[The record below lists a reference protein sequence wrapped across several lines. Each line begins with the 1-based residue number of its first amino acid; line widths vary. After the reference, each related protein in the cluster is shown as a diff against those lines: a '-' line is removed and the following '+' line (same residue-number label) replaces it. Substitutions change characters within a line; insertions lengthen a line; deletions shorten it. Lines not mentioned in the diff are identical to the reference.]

1 MNDIKK
7 ISVKEKFLAFV
18 KNRQTWGFLISV
30 VVMAAI
36 SLAFFYP
43 DNFDGKDLSQHDMMQ
58 GLANGQEIA
67 RYEAETG
74 IKSRW
79 TNSLFGGMPTFQ
91 ISPDYPSDS
100 LFRWVTTVY
109 GLGLP
114 SPSNLL
120 FMMMLGFM
128 ILMLVLKIRWEY
140 GLIGAIAWGFSTYFV
155 IIIGA
160 GHIWKFVTLSYIPPT
175 IAGIMLA
182 YRGRYLAGGAMA
194 AFFAM
199 MQLVSNHIQMSY
211 YFFFVIVGIMI
222 AYLFSLSKE
231 KKTAQWLKA
240 TGVLVIAAALAVC
253 ANLPNLYH
261 TYKYAKESQR
271 AGSELAVADVPSTS
285 PEQSRE
291 YITQYSYGI
300 DETLTLLIP
309 NIKGGATSKPY
320 QGSMHLKDIS
330 ELDAARD
337 AMDRNELVE
346 VYLTQVARPY
356 GLSAQYF
363 GEPESTNGP
372 VYVGAIIFMLF
383 IFGCIAVKGPM
394 KWALL
399 FLTVLSIALSWGRNF
414 MGLTDLFLD
423 IVPMYNKFRTPESIL
438 VIAEFTMPLLAILGL
453 CELFKDKESAKK
465 HSKTLYIC
473 SGICFAVCALIW
485 LFPGILGS
493 TMERHEL
500 FADQLVQFYASQ
512 GYPIDEVMQIT
523 VKNPEIYNA
532 VQDIN
537 FSMIKADSLRSM
549 LFILLGTGVLILYCL
564 GKLKAV
570 ISGTA
575 VGVFVLI
582 DLYSADKRYLDHD
595 SFDPI
600 KIIEAKSITPT
611 PVDNHI
617 NQDNEMNYRVLD
629 KDRFGSADPSYFHKM
644 LGGYHAAKLRRYNDL
659 INTELI
665 FQDNVYNMLNA
676 KYIVSGGKVE
686 INPDALGNAWF
697 IDEITYV
704 DNARDEIETL
714 RDIDPSIF
722 AVADKQFKN
731 VLGEAS
737 PSFER
742 SVEETSYAPDRLTY
756 RTSSPDDGIVVFSEI
771 YFPWGWEATIDGNP
785 AELGR
790 VNYVL
795 RALRVPA
802 GEHEIAMTFNPRSV
816 KTTTTVAT
824 IAIIL
829 IYLSIIAAIAQQFLC
844 PCNGATCK
852 RDE

>member
-1 MNDIKK
+1 MNDINK

-18 KNRQTWGFLISV
+18 KNRQTWGFLVSV
-30 VVMAAI
+30 VIMAAI

-43 DNFDGKDLSQHDMMQ
+43 DNFNGKDLSQHDMIQ

-67 RYEAETG
+67 LYEAETG
-74 IKSRW
+74 IQSRW

-91 ISPDYPSDS
+91 ISPDYHSDS

-128 ILMLVLKIRWEY
+128 ILMIVMKIRWEY

-211 YFFFVIVGIMI
+211 YFFFVIAGIMI

-231 KKTAQWLKA
+231 NKTGQWFKA

-271 AGSELAVADVPSTS
+271 AGSELAVADAPSTS
-285 PEQSRE
+285 SEQSRE

-320 QGSMHLKDIS
+320 QGSMRLLDLS

-337 AMDRNELVE
+337 AMDRSELTE
-346 VYLTQVARPY
+346 VYLTQIARPY

-383 IFGCIAVKGPM
+383 VFGCMVVKGPM

-399 FLTVLSIALSWGRNF
+399 FLTVLSILLSWGRNF
-414 MGLTDLFLD
+414 MELTDLFLD

-465 HSKTLYIC
+465 HAKTLYLS

-485 LFPGILGS
+485 IFPGILGS
-493 TMERHEL
+493 TMNRHVW
-500 FADQLVQFYASQ
+500 FADQLIHSYTSQ
-512 GYPIDEVMQIT
+512 GYPIDEIMQLT
-523 VKNPEIYNA
+523 VKNPEIFHA
-532 VQDIN
+532 VQDIH

-549 LFILLGTGVLILYCL
+549 LFILLGAGALVLYCL

-570 ISGTA
+570 ISGAT
-575 VGVFVLI
+575 VGIFVLI

-600 KIIEAKSITPT
+600 KTIEAKSIAPT
-611 PVDNHI
+611 PADNQI
-617 NQDNEMNYRVLD
+617 NQDHDMNYRVLD
-629 KDRFGSADPSYFHKM
+629 KDRFNIANPSYFHKM
-644 LGGYHAAKLRRYNDL
+644 LGGYHAAKLRRYDDL

-676 KYIVSGGKVE
+676 KYIVSDGKVE
-686 INPDALGNAWF
+686 INSDALGNAWF
-697 IDEITYV
+697 IDDISYV
-704 DNARDEIETL
+704 DNAREEFEAL

-722 AVADKQFKN
+722 AVADKKFSD
-731 VLGEAS
+731 VLGEVT

-756 RTSSPDDGIVVFSEI
+756 RTTSPDDGIVVFSEI
-771 YFPWGWEATIDGNP
+771 YFPWGWEATIDGKP
-785 AELGR
+785 AEIGR
-790 VNYVL
+790 VNYIL

-802 GEHEIAMTFNPRSV
+802 GEHEIIMTFNPRSV
-816 KTTTTVAT
+816 KTTTTAAT
-824 IAIIL
+824 IAVIL
-829 IYLSIIAAIAQQFLC
+829 IYLSILTAIAQRFLC
-844 PCNGATCK
+844 PCNGGTC
-852 RDE
+852 DE

>member
-1 MNDIKK
+1 MNDINK

-18 KNRQTWGFLISV
+18 KNRQTWGFLVSV
-30 VVMAAI
+30 VIMAAI

-43 DNFDGKDLSQHDMMQ
+43 DNFNGKDLSQHDMIQ

-67 RYEAETG
+67 LYEAETG
-74 IKSRW
+74 IQSRW

-91 ISPDYPSDS
+91 ISPDYHSDS

-128 ILMLVLKIRWEY
+128 ILMIVMKIRWEY

-211 YFFFVIVGIMI
+211 YFFFVIAGIMI

-231 KKTAQWLKA
+231 NKTGQWFKA
-240 TGVLVIAAALAVC
+240 TGVLVIAAALAVY

-271 AGSELAVADVPSTS
+271 AGSELAVADAPSTS
-285 PEQSRE
+285 SEQSRE

-320 QGSMHLKDIS
+320 QGSMRLLDLS

-337 AMDRNELVE
+337 AMDRSELTE
-346 VYLTQVARPY
+346 VYLTQIARPY

-363 GEPESTNGP
+363 GDPESTHGP

-383 IFGCIAVKGPM
+383 VFGCVVVKGPM

-399 FLTVLSIALSWGRNF
+399 FLTVLSILLSWGRNF
-414 MGLTDLFLD
+414 MELTDLFLD

-465 HSKTLYIC
+465 HAKTLYLS

-485 LFPGILGS
+485 IFPGILGS
-493 TMERHEL
+493 TMDRHVW
-500 FADQLVQFYASQ
+500 FADQLIHSYTSQ
-512 GYPIDEVMQIT
+512 GYPIDEIMQLT
-523 VKNPEIYNA
+523 VKNPEIFHA
-532 VQDIN
+532 VQDIH

-549 LFILLGTGVLILYCL
+549 LFILLGAGALVLYCL

-570 ISGTA
+570 ISGAT
-575 VGVFVLI
+575 VGIFVLI

-600 KIIEAKSITPT
+600 KTIEAKSIAPT
-611 PVDNHI
+611 PADNQI
-617 NQDNEMNYRVLD
+617 NQDHDMNYRVLD
-629 KDRFGSADPSYFHKM
+629 KDRFNIANPSYFHKM
-644 LGGYHAAKLRRYNDL
+644 LGGYHAAKLRRYDDL

-676 KYIVSGGKVE
+676 KYIVSDGKVE
-686 INPDALGNAWF
+686 INSDALGNAWF
-697 IDEITYV
+697 IDDISYV
-704 DNARDEIETL
+704 DNAREEFEAL

-722 AVADKQFKN
+722 AVADKKFSD
-731 VLGEAS
+731 VLGEVT

-756 RTSSPDDGIVVFSEI
+756 RTTSPDDGIVVFSEI
-771 YFPWGWEATIDGNP
+771 YFPWGWEATIDGKP
-785 AELGR
+785 AEIGR
-790 VNYVL
+790 VNYIL

-802 GEHEIAMTFNPRSV
+802 GEHEIIMTFNPHSV
-816 KTTTTVAT
+816 KTTTIAAT
-824 IAIIL
+824 IAVIL
-829 IYLSIIAAIAQQFLC
+829 IYLSILAAIAQRFLC
-844 PCNGATCK
+844 PCKGGTC
-852 RDE
+852 DE

>member
-1 MNDIKK
+1 MNDINK

-18 KNRQTWGFLISV
+18 KNRQTWGFLVSV

-43 DNFDGKDLSQHDMMQ
+43 DNFNGKDLSQHDMIQ

-67 RYEAETG
+67 QYEAETG
-74 IKSRW
+74 IQSRW

-128 ILMLVLKIRWEY
+128 ILMIVMKIRWEY
-140 GLIGAIAWGFSTYFV
+140 GLIGAVAWGFSTYFV

-211 YFFFVIVGIMI
+211 YFFFVIAGIMI

-231 KKTAQWLKA
+231 NKTGQWFKA

-271 AGSELAVADVPSTS
+271 AGSELAVADAPSTS
-285 PEQSRE
+285 SEQSRE

-320 QGSMHLKDIS
+320 QGSMRLLDLS

-337 AMDRNELVE
+337 AMDRSELTE
-346 VYLTQVARPY
+346 VYLTQIARPY

-383 IFGCIAVKGPM
+383 VFGCVVVKGPM

-399 FLTVLSIALSWGRNF
+399 FLTVLSILLSWGRNF
-414 MGLTDLFLD
+414 MELTDLFLD

-465 HSKTLYIC
+465 HAKTLYLS

-485 LFPGILGS
+485 IFPGILGS
-493 TMERHEL
+493 TMDRHVW
-500 FADQLVQFYASQ
+500 FADQLIHSYTSQ
-512 GYPIDEVMQIT
+512 GYPIDEIMQLT
-523 VKNPEIYNA
+523 VKNPEIFHA
-532 VQDIN
+532 VQDIH

-549 LFILLGTGVLILYCL
+549 LFILLGAGALVLYCL

-570 ISGTA
+570 ISGAT
-575 VGVFVLI
+575 VGIFVLI

-600 KIIEAKSITPT
+600 KTIEAKSIAPT
-611 PVDNHI
+611 PADNQI
-617 NQDNEMNYRVLD
+617 NQDHDMNYRVLD
-629 KDRFGSADPSYFHKM
+629 KDRFNIANPSYFHKM
-644 LGGYHAAKLRRYNDL
+644 LGGYHAAKLRRYDDL

-676 KYIVSGGKVE
+676 KYIVSDGKVE
-686 INPDALGNAWF
+686 INSDALGNAWF
-697 IDEITYV
+697 IDDISYV
-704 DNARDEIETL
+704 DNAREEFEAL

-722 AVADKQFKN
+722 AVADKKFSD
-731 VLGEAS
+731 VLGEVT

-742 SVEETSYAPDRLTY
+742 SIEETSYAPDRLTY
-756 RTSSPDDGIVVFSEI
+756 RTTSPDDGIVVFSEI
-771 YFPWGWEATIDGNP
+771 YFPWGWEATIDGKP
-785 AELGR
+785 AEIGR
-790 VNYVL
+790 VNYIL

-802 GEHEIAMTFNPRSV
+802 GEHEIIMTFNPRSV
-816 KTTTTVAT
+816 KTTTTAAT
-824 IAIIL
+824 IAVIL
-829 IYLSIIAAIAQQFLC
+829 IYLSILAAIAQRFLC
-844 PCNGATCK
+844 PCKGGTC
-852 RDE
+852 DE

>member
-1 MNDIKK
+1 MNVTDKV
-7 ISVKEKFLAFV
+7 SVKERFLAFM
-18 KNRQTWGFLISV
+18 KNRQTWGFLVSV
-30 VVMAAI
+30 VVMAVI

-43 DNFDGKDLSQHDMMQ
+43 DNFDGKDLSQHDMVQ
-58 GLANGQEIA
+58 GLANGQEISQ
-67 RYEAETG
+67 YEAETG
-74 IKSRW
+74 IQSRW

-91 ISPDYPSDS
+91 ISPEYPSDS

-140 GLIGAIAWGFSTYFV
+140 GLIGAVAWGFSTYFV

-160 GHIWKFVTLSYIPPT
+160 GHIWKFVTLAYIPPT

-182 YRGRYLAGGAMA
+182 YRGRYLAGGAMT

-211 YFFFVIVGIMI
+211 YFLFVIVGIMI
-222 AYLFSLSKE
+222 AYLVSLSKE
-231 KKTAQWLKA
+231 KKAKQWLKA
-240 TGVLVIAAALAVC
+240 TGVLAIAAVLAVC

-271 AGSELAVADVPSTS
+271 AGSELAVAADSNS

-300 DETLTLLIP
+300 GETFTLLIP
-309 NIKGGATSKPY
+309 NVKGGATSKPY
-320 QGSMHLKDIS
+320 QGQMRLMDIS
-330 ELDAARD
+330 ELDAAKD
-337 AMDRNELVE
+337 AMNRSELVE

-383 IFGCIAVKGPM
+383 LLGCVVVKGPM

-399 FLTVLSIALSWGRNF
+399 FLTILSIALSWGRNF

-423 IVPMYNKFRTPESIL
+423 LVPMYNKFRTPESIL
-438 VIAEFTMPLLAILGL
+438 VIAEFTMPLLGILGL

-465 HSKTLYIC
+465 HARALYIC
-473 SGICFAVCALIW
+473 SGICFALCTIIW

-493 TMERHEL
+493 TMENHER
-500 FADQLVQFYASQ
+500 FSDQLIQAYAAQ
-512 GYPIDEVMQIT
+512 GYPVDQIMQLT

-532 VQDIN
+532 VQDIH
-537 FSMIKADSLRSM
+537 FSMIKADALRSM
-549 LFILLGTGVLILYCL
+549 LFIFLGGGVLILYCL
-564 GKLKAV
+564 GKLKASV
-570 ISGTA
+570 SGIA
-575 VGVFVLI
+575 IGAFVLI
-582 DLYSADKRYLDHD
+582 DLYSADKRYIDHE

-600 KIIEAKSITPT
+600 KTVETKSVAPKD
-611 PVDNHI
+611 VDIQI
-617 NQDNEMNYRVLD
+617 NKDNGMNYRVLD
-629 KDRFGSADPSYFHKM
+629 VDRFKVAEPSYFHKM

-659 INTELI
+659 IDTELI

-676 KYIVSGGKVE
+676 KYLVVGGKVE
-686 INPDALGNAWF
+686 DNPDALGNAWF
-697 IDEITYV
+697 IDEIAYV
-704 DNARDEIETL
+704 DNPKEEIEAL

-742 SVEETSYAPDRLTY
+742 FVEETSYAPDRLTY
-756 RTSSPDDGIVVFSEI
+756 KTSSPDDGIVVFSEI
-771 YFPWGWEATIDGNP
+771 YFPWGWEATIDGEP

-802 GEHEIAMTFNPRSV
+802 GDHEIVMTFDPRSV
-816 KTTTTVAT
+816 HTTTTA
-824 IAIIL
+824 AIIAVII
-829 IYLSIIAAIAQQFLC
+829 IYLALLAAIAQQFFC
-844 PCNGATCK
+844 PCCNGACK

>member
-1 MNDIKK
+1 MNDINK

-18 KNRQTWGFLISV
+18 KNQTWGFLVSV

-43 DNFDGKDLSQHDMMQ
+43 DNFNGKDLSQHDMIQ

-67 RYEAETG
+67 QYEAETG
-74 IKSRW
+74 IQSRW

-128 ILMLVLKIRWEY
+128 ILMIVMKIRWEY
-140 GLIGAIAWGFSTYFV
+140 GLIGAVAWGFSTYFV

-211 YFFFVIVGIMI
+211 YFFFVIAGIMI

-231 KKTAQWLKA
+231 NKTGQWFKA

-271 AGSELAVADVPSTS
+271 AGSELAVADAPSTS
-285 PEQSRE
+285 SEQSRE

-320 QGSMHLKDIS
+320 QGSMRLLDLS

-337 AMDRNELVE
+337 AMDRSELTE
-346 VYLTQVARPY
+346 VYLTQIARPY

-383 IFGCIAVKGPM
+383 VFGCVVVKGPM

-399 FLTVLSIALSWGRNF
+399 FLTVLSILLSWGRNF
-414 MGLTDLFLD
+414 MELTDLFLD

-465 HSKTLYIC
+465 HAKTLYLS

-485 LFPGILGS
+485 IFPGILGS
-493 TMERHEL
+493 TMDRHVW
-500 FADQLVQFYASQ
+500 FADQLIHSYTSQ
-512 GYPIDEVMQIT
+512 GYPIDEIMQLT
-523 VKNPEIYNA
+523 VKNPEIFHA
-532 VQDIN
+532 VQDIH

-549 LFILLGTGVLILYCL
+549 LFILLGAGALVLYCL

-570 ISGTA
+570 ISGAT
-575 VGVFVLI
+575 VGIFVLI

-600 KIIEAKSITPT
+600 KTIEAKSIAPT
-611 PVDNHI
+611 PADNQI
-617 NQDNEMNYRVLD
+617 NQDHDMNYRVLD
-629 KDRFGSADPSYFHKM
+629 KDRFNIANPSYFHKM
-644 LGGYHAAKLRRYNDL
+644 LGGYHAAKLRRYDDL

-676 KYIVSGGKVE
+676 KYIVSDGKVE
-686 INPDALGNAWF
+686 INSDALGNAWF
-697 IDEITYV
+697 IDDISYV
-704 DNARDEIETL
+704 DNAREEFEAL

-722 AVADKQFKN
+722 AVADKKFSD
-731 VLGEAS
+731 VLGEVT

-742 SVEETSYAPDRLTY
+742 SIEETSYAPDRLTY
-756 RTSSPDDGIVVFSEI
+756 RTTSPDDGIVVFSEI
-771 YFPWGWEATIDGNP
+771 YFPWGWEATIDGKP
-785 AELGR
+785 AEIGR
-790 VNYVL
+790 VNYIL

-802 GEHEIAMTFNPRSV
+802 GEHEIIMTFNPRSV
-816 KTTTTVAT
+816 KTTTTAAT
-824 IAIIL
+824 IAVIL
-829 IYLSIIAAIAQQFLC
+829 IYLSILAAIAQRFLC
-844 PCNGATCK
+844 PCKGGTC
-852 RDE
+852 DE

>member
-1 MNDIKK
+1 MNDINK
-7 ISVKEKFLAFV
+7 ISVKEKFLTFV
-18 KNRQTWGFLISV
+18 KNRQTWGFLVSV
-30 VVMAAI
+30 VIMAAI

-43 DNFDGKDLSQHDMMQ
+43 DNFNGKDLSQHDMIQ

-67 RYEAETG
+67 QYEAETG
-74 IKSRW
+74 IQSRW

-128 ILMLVLKIRWEY
+128 ILMIVMKIRWEY

-211 YFFFVIVGIMI
+211 YFFFVIAGIMI

-231 KKTAQWLKA
+231 NKTGQWFKA

-271 AGSELAVADVPSTS
+271 AGSELTVADAPSTS
-285 PEQSRE
+285 SEQSRE

-309 NIKGGATSKPY
+309 NVKGGATSKPY
-320 QGSMHLKDIS
+320 QGSMRLLDLS

-337 AMDRNELVE
+337 AMDRSELTE
-346 VYLTQVARPY
+346 VYLTQIARPY

-383 IFGCIAVKGPM
+383 VFGCVVVKGPM

-399 FLTVLSIALSWGRNF
+399 LLTVLSILLSWGRNF
-414 MGLTDLFLD
+414 MELTDLFLD

-465 HSKTLYIC
+465 HAKTLYLS

-485 LFPGILGS
+485 IFPGILGS
-493 TMERHEL
+493 TMDRHVW
-500 FADQLVQFYASQ
+500 FADQLIHSYTSQ
-512 GYPIDEVMQIT
+512 GYPIDEIMQLT
-523 VKNPEIYNA
+523 VKNPEIFHA
-532 VQDIN
+532 VQDIH

-549 LFILLGTGVLILYCL
+549 LFILLGAGSLVLYCL

-570 ISGTA
+570 ISGAT
-575 VGVFVLI
+575 VGIFVLI

-600 KIIEAKSITPT
+600 KTIEAKSIAPT
-611 PVDNHI
+611 PADNQI
-617 NQDNEMNYRVLD
+617 NQDHEMNYRVLD
-629 KDRFGSADPSYFHKM
+629 KDRFNIANPSYFHKM
-644 LGGYHAAKLRRYNDL
+644 LGGYHAAKLRRYDDL

-676 KYIVSGGKVE
+676 KYIVSEGKVE
-686 INPDALGNAWF
+686 INSDALGNAWF
-697 IDEITYV
+697 IDDISYV
-704 DNARDEIETL
+704 DNAREEFEAL

-722 AVADKQFKN
+722 AVADKKFSD
-731 VLGEAS
+731 VLGEAT

-756 RTSSPDDGIVVFSEI
+756 RTMSPDDGIVVFSEI
-771 YFPWGWEATIDGNP
+771 YFPWGWEATIDGKP
-785 AELGR
+785 AEIGR
-790 VNYVL
+790 VNYIL
-795 RALRVPA
+795 RAMRVSA
-802 GEHEIAMTFNPRSV
+802 GEHEIVMTFNPRSV
-816 KTTTTVAT
+816 KTTTTAAT
-824 IAIIL
+824 IAVIL
-829 IYLSIIAAIAQQFLC
+829 IYLSILAAIAQRFLC
-844 PCNGATCK
+844 PCKGGTC
-852 RDE
+852 DE